1 MNSEGSG
8 VVSGRASVLDFVM
21 ALILRHPSCAPPLL
35 HSPPAPTQCGKPDDQ
50 GNILIPK
57 LSYPSA
63 EQLSYDGV
71 YLLNCA
77 TVMYLLICPDVS
89 AEVLQS
95 LFGVPQLGQDDERLT
110 LHCEQAPT
118 SCVR

>member
-1 MNSEGSG
+1 MHSTRQSWISEPSLCIA
-8 VVSGRASVLDFVM
+8 RAF
-21 ALILRHPSCAPPLL
+21 PP
-35 HSPPAPTQCGKPDDQ
+35 QCGKPDEQ

-89 AEVLQS
+89 AELLQS
-95 LFGVPQLGQDDERLT
+95 LFGVPQLGLFNVPVD
-110 LHCEQAPT
+110 AA
-118 SCVR
+118 